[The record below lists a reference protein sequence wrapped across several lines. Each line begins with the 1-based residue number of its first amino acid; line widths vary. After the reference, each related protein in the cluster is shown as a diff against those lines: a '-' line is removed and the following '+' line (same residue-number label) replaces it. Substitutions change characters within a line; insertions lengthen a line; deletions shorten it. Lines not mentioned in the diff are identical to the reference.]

1 MNSIKSNVKNMDN
14 GIRAK
19 KEKEAKNR
27 DAFSVFLN
35 GLELTNK
42 EREDFLK
49 NYNAGKTNRNTIKNR
64 ALSINAAVKA
74 KVLQR
79 KELSNYINTLG
90 INGKA
95 LLNKFNNGRSTL
107 DNLKKEAD
115 KAKALANAKTV
126 ANKRQE
132 LEKFMNDT
140 LIPKQNRSGF
150 LNRITVNTNMNSIK
164 SNVKNMDNGIRAQR
178 EKEAKNRDDF
188 SVFLNGL
195 ELTNK
200 EKGDL
205 LKNYNGGKTNG
216 CQRTVH
222 SP

>member
-1 MNSIKSNVKNMDN
+1 MDDQPL
-14 GIRAK
+14 I
-19 KEKEAKNR
+19 
-27 DAFSVFLN
+27 
-35 GLELTNK
+35 
-42 EREDFLK
+42 
-49 NYNAGKTNRNTIKNR
+49 I
-64 ALSINAAVKA
+64 
-74 KVLQR
+74 
-79 KELSNYINTLG
+79 
-90 INGKA
+90 
-95 LLNKFNNGRSTL
+95 
-107 DNLKKEAD
+107 KKEAD
-115 KAKALANAKTV
+115 KAKALANAKMV

-164 SNVKNMDNGIRAQR
+164 SNVKNMDNSIRAQR

-205 LKNYNGGKTNG
+205 LKNYNGGKTNVRNRALSINAAVKAKAA
-216 CQRTVH
+216 QRREL
-222 SP
+222 SNYIS